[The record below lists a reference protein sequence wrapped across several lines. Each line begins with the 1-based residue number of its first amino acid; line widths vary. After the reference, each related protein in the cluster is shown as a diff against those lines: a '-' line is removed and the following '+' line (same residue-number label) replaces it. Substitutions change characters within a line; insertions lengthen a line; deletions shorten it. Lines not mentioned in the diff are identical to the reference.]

1 MCPVCLE
8 TLKDPATLPCG
19 HSYCLACI
27 QRHWDRGSIR
37 GQYSC
42 PQCRQAFN
50 PRPSLARS
58 TMLVEAME
66 KLRSQRENQESPY
79 LTLSSAPPSM
89 PIYLELIPDTGPGSG
104 PKPARHGSVYPQLPI
119 VAPNPCPQHQR
130 PMELYCHDD
139 KECVC
144 DECCRHGHQ
153 GHRVVRSEDA
163 REERQ
168 RELTQMQT
176 EIQRRIQD
184 TEKELKDLPQTS
196 HLHKTSF
203 QALQTEGVDVFA
215 ELQQSVGQMGSQVAE
230 LLGAQEASLGSRAE
244 GHIQQ
249 LEQQV
254 AQLRWREQELGRLAG
269 TQDHVCFLQNLL
281 TMEPLGP
288 ESSVVGSIQGD
299 QAVVEGVRS
308 ALADFKDG
316 LQDLCKDSLARIFRA
331 VNDVSMGGMTNGEA
345 ASTGAGSNVEN
356 TVASAPNIASKRT
369 TTPPPRPQ
377 ITSVARP
384 SPSSTP
390 PLPHIPP
397 PPARPAPSPLAPP
410 ITTIGLVNPEPKTR
424 EEMLKFWLDLT
435 FDPNTAYRHLRLSEG
450 ERKATL
456 RGENQNPPDHPERFL
471 FWRQV
476 LGREALGGSPYYW
489 EMEWTGQKITVGVT
503 YREMDRKSS
512 GDSSRLGHNLQS
524 WGLSWSG
531 TGFALWHAGT
541 ETQLGAPKARRLGL
555 YLDQHAGFLAFYRVS
570 NKQAQLIHSLQ
581 TQFTGPLYPGFRF
594 GSGIGSTVTLCQLD

>member
-1 MCPVCLE
+1 MASAWPEETFLCPVCLE

-27 QRHWDRGSIR
+27 QGHWDRGSTR
-37 GQYSC
+37 GQYCC
-42 PQCRQAFN
+42 PQCRRAFN

-66 KLRSQRENQESPY
+66 KLSAQREKQESPY

-89 PIYLELIPDTGPGSG
+89 PIYLELIPGSG
-104 PKPARHGSVYPQLPI
+104 TGPARHGSVYPQLPI
-119 VAPNPCPQHQR
+119 VAPRPCPQHQR

-139 KECVC
+139 KECLC

-168 RELTQMQT
+168 RELNQMQR

-196 HLHKTSF
+196 RLHKTSF
-203 QALQTEGVDVFA
+203 QALMTEGVDVFA

-230 LLGAQEASLGSRAE
+230 LLSAHEASLDSRAE

-254 AQLRWREQELGRLAG
+254 AQLRWKEQELGRLAG
-269 TQDHVCFLQNLL
+269 MQDHVCFLKNLL
-281 TMEPLGP
+281 TLEPLGP
-288 ESSVVGSIQGD
+288 ESSVVGCMQGD
-299 QAVVEGVRS
+299 QPVVEGVRS
-308 ALADFKDG
+308 AVTDFRDG
-316 LQDLCKDSLARIFRA
+316 LQDLCKNSLARIFRA

-345 ASTGAGSNVEN
+345 ASTGTESSVEN
-356 TVASAPNIASKRT
+356 TVAS
-369 TTPPPRPQ
+369 TPD
-377 ITSVARP
+377 IVTSVARP
-384 SPSSTP
+384 APSSTP

-397 PPARPAPSPLAPP
+397 PPARPAPSLHAHP
-410 ITTIGLVNPEPKTR
+410 ITTLGLVNPEPKTR
-424 EEMLKFWLDLT
+424 EEMLKFWLDMT

-450 ERKATL
+450 ESKATL

-476 LGREALGGSPYYW
+476 LGREALAGSPYYW
-489 EMEWTGQKITVGVT
+489 EMEWTGHKITVGVT

-524 WGLSWSG
+524 WALNWSG
-531 TGFALWHAGT
+531 TGFSLWHAGT
-541 ETQLGAPKARRLGL
+541 ETQLGAPKARRLGF

-570 NKQAQLIHSLQ
+570 NNQAQLIHSLQ

-594 GSGIGSTVTLCQLD
+594 GSGIGSTVTLCQLG